1 MARPRSGDARRSL
14 AVVMPVY
21 NEADGILEFLAE
33 IVEHFGKWELQ
44 IHVFDDES
52 SDDTAAVVEQWAA
65 ATQAPVTLVRCAPNA
80 GHGPTTIKALQAGL
94 AADTDVVLAVDGD
107 GQFRAAQMELL
118 AQIAS
123 LPGIDV
129 VEGVRTGRGDP
140 LFRVITSFATRA
152 LVRLRAPRM
161 PMDANTPLRAYDPAA
176 LRGLLAK
183 VPTDAMTPNLMIS
196 ALSRTTRLRIVQL
209 RVDSLDRR
217 GETAHGST
225 WGQRRK
231 SLPTKRFLRFC
242 RDATRQ
248 WIAWRG

>member
-1 MARPRSGDARRSL
+1 MARPRNAEAHRSV

-21 NEADGILEFLAE
+21 NEADGILEFLTE
-33 IVEHFGKWELQ
+33 IIEHFGNWELQ

-52 SDDTAAVVEQWAA
+52 SDDTANVVETWAA
-65 ATQAPVTLVRCAPNA
+65 DSGAPVTLVRCAPNA
-80 GHGPTTIKALQAGL
+80 GHGPTTIKALSAGL

-123 LPGIDV
+123 LPGVDV

-140 LFRVITSFATRA
+140 LFRVITSFATRT
-152 LVRLRAPRM
+152 LVRMRAPRR
-161 PMDANTPLRAYDPAA
+161 PKDANTPLRAYDPAV
-176 LRGLLAK
+176 LRDLLAK
-183 VPTDAMTPNLMIS
+183 VPTDAMTPNLLIS
-196 ALSRTTRLRIVQL
+196 ALSRTARLRIIEVS
-209 RVDSLDRR
+209 VASLDRR
-217 GETAHGST
+217 GDTAHGST

-242 RDATRQ
+242 WDATRQ